1 MSAVVVKEQNAV
13 STDVNQLAD
22 WGGQMP
28 LGTDVVLSKILPMQ
42 LTSKL
47 VADAKA
53 AFGEYRDSITGEK
66 LGSLTEP
73 RAWIP
78 FHVQKYWDIMQPNA
92 EGDFKFVRMEPL
104 VENPAD
110 PAYNDNLPWLDK
122 VDGVETKRVRR
133 MNFYM
138 IDPNQVVD
146 GSAMPYILSFKSTSY
161 KEGKKLYTQMYMR
174 NRKVGLPPPGY
185 TIVLGLDK
193 QSNDDGKWVV
203 PTYELGRKANQAEI
217 TECLNWYKLIT
228 KGGVKVDESDL
239 ETEVADEALSVM
251 QEGQD
256 AGTGNF

>member
-1 MSAVVVKEQNAV
+1 MSKELTTKPVNEV
-13 STDVNQLAD
+13 STHVANLDE
-22 WGGQMP
+22 WGAPMP
-28 LGTDVVLSKILPMQ
+28 LGSDIVLSKILPMQ

-53 AFGEYRDSITGEK
+53 AFGEYRDSISGEK

-73 RAWIP
+73 RPWIP
-78 FHVQKYWDIMQPNA
+78 FHVQKFWDIMQPDE
-92 EGDFKFVRMEPL
+92 EGTFKFVRMEPL

-110 PAYNDNLPWLDK
+110 PAYNDNLPWMDK
-122 VDGVETKRVRR
+122 VDGIETKRVRR

-138 IDPNQVVD
+138 IDPNQVAD

-193 QSNDDGKWVV
+193 QKNDEGSWVT
-203 PTYELGRKANQAEI
+203 PSYELGRKSTPEEMQ
-217 TECLNWYKLIT
+217 ECLNWFKLIN
-228 KGGVKVDESDL
+228 KGGVKVDDSDL
-239 ETEVADEALSVM
+239 ESEVSVTM
-251 QEGQD
+251 PEGD
-256 AGTGNF
+256 DTGTGAY